1 MHDRLAMPRTAWPP
15 RRIAVHFTETRPAA
29 TLHTLEMLQNL
40 VESGR
45 EAQRTGAW
53 DDALARYESAL
64 AMVPAE
70 GDAKV
75 RADLLR
81 WTGTVHAER
90 GSLDAA
96 IDAFEASRSTAQAIG
111 AAEEEA
117 AADLCL
123 ANVELL
129 RGNLNEAAAL
139 YLKARELS
147 EAAGHDRL
155 VAQID
160 QNLGTIANIQGN
172 VAIALLS
179 YRSALE
185 RYRKLGDDFTA
196 TRALNNMGMAH
207 VDLAEWEAAESC
219 FAEAAELATK
229 TGDTMMAGKVELNT
243 AELHIKRRRY
253 VAAAE
258 SVERSLNVF
267 HRLRAKPGIA
277 EAYKFHGIVYRETG
291 RPEQADTHFALSLG
305 MAEAC
310 QDRLLQAET
319 QMEWALLHLEEERKQ
334 EGILYLNR
342 ALALFQG
349 LKASREV
356 LDIERRLER
365 LKEMYL
371 PAVRGWGA
379 QVTEEKDPYQ
389 LGHAQRVADYATK
402 LAREVGVDGWDLTY
416 LRIGAFIHDLGNI
429 AVPAE
434 VLTKSDALSNDER
447 ELMKVHAVMGD
458 EMARQLVFPDEVR
471 PIVRN
476 HHEEWAGTGYPDRLA
491 GDDIPLG
498 ARIVA
503 IADVYDALTSPRSF
517 RGAHSRQDA
526 LRIMERDAEKMF
538 DPNLFGT
545 FADLV
550 RRL

>member
-1 MHDRLAMPRTAWPP
+1 
-15 RRIAVHFTETRPAA
+15 
-29 TLHTLEMLQNL
+29 MLQTL
-40 VESGR
+40 LESGR
-45 EAQRTGAW
+45 AAQRTGAW
-53 DDALARYESAL
+53 DDALAHYETAL
-64 AMVPAE
+64 AMIPE
-70 GDAKV
+70 EEDARV

-90 GSLDAA
+90 GNLDTAVE
-96 IDAFEASRSTAQAIG
+96 AFEASRS
-111 AAEEEA
+111 AAVSCCAKEEEA
-117 AADLCL
+117 AAQLCL

-129 RGNLNEAAAL
+129 RGNLEAAAEIFL
-139 YLKARELS
+139 RARELS
-147 EAAGHDRL
+147 DEAGHDRL

-185 RYRKLGDDFTA
+185 RYRKLGDEFTA

-219 FAEAAELATK
+219 FQEASELATR
-229 TGDTMMAGKVELNT
+229 TGDAMMAGKVELNT
-243 AELHIKRRRY
+243 AELHIRRRRY

-319 QMEWALLHLEEERKQ
+319 QMEWALLHLEEGRKQ
-334 EGILYLNR
+334 EGILYMNR
-342 ALALFQG
+342 ALSLFQA

-356 LDIERRLER
+356 LDIERRMQR

-379 QVTEEKDPYQ
+379 QMAEEKDPHL

-402 LAREVGVDGWDLTY
+402 LAQEVGVGGWDLTY
-416 LRIGAFIHDLGNI
+416 LRIGAYIHDLGNL
-429 AVPAE
+429 AMPAE
-434 VLTKSDALSNDER
+434 VLTKTDALSTDER
-447 ELMKVHAVMGD
+447 ELMKVHTLMGD
-458 EMARQLVFPDEVR
+458 SMARQLAFPEQSRPVVR
-471 PIVRN
+471 S
-476 HHEEWAGTGYPDRLA
+476 HHEEWAGGGYPDRLA
-491 GDDIPLG
+491 GEEIPFA
-498 ARIVA
+498 ARVVA

-538 DPNLFGT
+538 EPNLFGT
-545 FADLV
+545 FEDLV
-550 RRL
+550 RRM